1 MHYLKIRC
9 HDHITVCFSWEKVG
23 SHILRALFQKSSL
36 KLYHFIQPKFTHLL
50 LQLWTRFPLHI
61 TASQV
66 FPSEMVPREA
76 QPSASAK
83 VAKGQGWKGASNH
96 PHTSHGSHCKIST

>member
-9 HDHITVCFSWEKVG
+9 HDHITVRFSWEKVG
-23 SHILRALFQKSSL
+23 SRILRVLFQKSPL
-36 KLYHFIQPKFTHLL
+36 KLYHFIQPKFTRCCNSGHASHCTS
-50 LQLWTRFPLHI
+50 QLHMFPC
-61 TASQV
+61 
-66 FPSEMVPREA
+66 PSEMVSREA
-76 QPSASAK
+76 QPSASGK